1 MLGAER
7 ELRAVEHG
15 WIWLRHDNHVF
26 VSEGKKRPGIEEDFQ
41 GSSLYRY
48 R

>member
-1 MLGAER
+1 VSCEQLSMDGF
-7 ELRAVEHG
+7 G
-15 WIWLRHDNHVF
+15 CGMIIIVF